1 MIAIELNN
9 GTAPK
14 FLPQFAAL
22 SLSHSDDV
30 NSICHEI
37 GVEPISSF
45 LDQHKFDT
53 KNGDD
58 DSTWYSAKDGAKTF
72 AALAKHALRA
82 FDDLKEL
89 DIEGLK
95 SELSDASELLIK
107 ADHAKTSFHLI
118 IAIMMPGTEELIGQ

>member
-1 MIAIELNN
+1 MQSEGLSCLV
-9 GTAPK
+9 GE

-22 SLSHSDDV
+22 SLSTSVDV

-45 LDQHKFDT
+45 LDQHKLDAEE
-53 KNGDD
+53 GDD
-58 DSTWYSAKDGAKTF
+58 DSTWYSAKEGAKTF
-72 AALAKHALRA
+72 DALAKHALRA

-89 DIEGLK
+89 DTEGLK

-107 ADHAKTSFHLI
+107 ADHANTGFHLI
-118 IAIMMPGTEELIGQ
+118 IAIMMPGTEELVAK